1 MNMLVDIKIT
11 EMYQEVVIKDVEIS
25 DYAEIG
31 QIIANTRVSILKG
44 YGDNDYAKKALK
56 ELNSGHSEPVQEG
69 VKASKFEKA
78 SPAQLNLIF
87 KMLNEMNMEYDEKVI
102 REYSKAEASAY
113 IKTLQK
119 EYYN

>member
-1 MNMLVDIKIT
+1 MLVDIKVS
-11 EMYQEVVIKDVEIS
+11 EMYQEVIIKDVEIS

-31 QIIANTRVSILKG
+31 QIIANTRVSILESF
-44 YGDNDYAKKALK
+44 GDNDYAKKSLK
-56 ELNSGHSEPVQEG
+56 EQFKGHSEPIQEG

-102 REYSKAEASAY
+102 RGYSKAEASAY

>member
-1 MNMLVDIKIT
+1 MLVDIKVT
-11 EMYQEVVIKDVEIS
+11 EMYQEVVIKDVEIES
-25 DYAEIG
+25 YDQISE
-31 QIIANTRVSILKG
+31 IIANTRVSVLQS
-44 YGDNDYAKKALK
+44 YGNNDYAKKALK
-56 ELNSGHSEPVQEG
+56 ELNLGQSEPAKET

-87 KMLNEMNMEYDEKVI
+87 KMLKEMDREYDEKVI
-102 REYSKAEASAY
+102 KGYSKAEASAY

>member
-1 MNMLVDIKIT
+1 MLVDIKVFEMHQEIT
-11 EMYQEVVIKDVEIS
+11 IKDVEIT
-25 DYAEIG
+25 DYSQIG
-31 QIIANTRVSILKG
+31 EIIANTRVSVLQA

-56 ELNSGHSEPVQEG
+56 ELNSGQSETAKET

-87 KMLNEMNMEYDEKVI
+87 KMLNEMNREYDEKVI
-102 REYSKAEASAY
+102 KGYSKAEASAY

>member
-1 MNMLVDIKIT
+1 MLVDIKVT
-11 EMYQEVVIKDVEIS
+11 EMYQEVIIKDVEVETY
-25 DYAEIG
+25 DQIG
-31 QIIANTRVSILKG
+31 EIIANTRVSVLKS
-44 YGDNDYAKKALK
+44 YGNNDYAKKALK
-56 ELNSGHSEPVQEG
+56 ELNLGQSEPAKEN

-102 REYSKAEASAY
+102 RGYSKAEASAY

>member
-1 MNMLVDIKIT
+1 MLVDIKVT
-11 EMYQEVVIKDVEIS
+11 EMYQEVIIKDVEVETY
-25 DYAEIG
+25 DQIG
-31 QIIANTRVSILKG
+31 EIIANTRVSVLKSF
-44 YGDNDYAKKALK
+44 GDNQYAKKALK
-56 ELNSGHSEPVQEG
+56 ELNLGQSEPVKED

-87 KMLNEMNMEYDEKVI
+87 KMLNEMSKDYDEKAI
-102 REYSKAEASAY
+102 KGYTKAEASAY

>member
-1 MNMLVDIKIT
+1 MNMLVDIKVT
-11 EMYQEVVIKDVEIS
+11 EMYQEVIIKDVEVETY
-25 DYAEIG
+25 DQIG

-56 ELNSGHSEPVQEG
+56 ELNLGHSEPIQEG

-102 REYSKAEASAY
+102 RGYSKAEASAY

>member
-1 MNMLVDIKIT
+1 MLVNLKIT
-11 EMYQEVVIKDVEIS
+11 EMYQEVEIKDVEIN

-31 QIIANTRVSILKG
+31 EIIKNTRVSILKSFG
-44 YGDNDYAKKALK
+44 NNDYAKKALK
-56 ELNSGHSEPVQEG
+56 ELNLAKSEPISDS

-87 KMLNEMNMEYDEKVI
+87 KMLNEMDREYDEKVI

-113 IKTLQK
+113 IKTLK
-119 EYYN
+119 EEYYN

>member
-1 MNMLVDIKIT
+1 MLVDIKVT
-11 EMYQEVVIKDVEIS
+11 EMYQEVVIKGVEIS
-25 DYAEIG
+25 DYDEIG

-78 SPAQLNLIF
+78 SPAQLKLIY
-87 KMLNEMNMEYDEKVI
+87 KMLTEMNIDYDKSVI
-102 REYSKAEASAY
+102 DNYTKAQASAY

-119 EYYN
+119 DYYN

>member
-1 MNMLVDIKIT
+1 MNMLIDIKVT
-11 EMYQEVVIKDVEIS
+11 EMYQEVIIKDVEVETY
-25 DYAEIG
+25 DQIG
-31 QIIANTRVSILKG
+31 EIIANTRVSVLKSF
-44 YGDNDYAKKALK
+44 GDNQYAKKALK
-56 ELNSGHSEPVQEG
+56 ELNSGHSEPIQEE

-87 KMLNEMNMEYDEKVI
+87 KMLNEMNREYDEKTI
-102 REYSKAEASAY
+102 KGYTKAEASAY